1 LSDIV
6 APARDPEFD
15 ATDVPNLATDQTKIG
30 QIPPADEVG
39 RAAATEIGGQLPG
52 TLSAKLEFRT

>member
-1 LSDIV
+1 LSNTV